1 MMADVEVVISDQ
13 TKAISQAGFGL
24 PLVFDPTSNV
34 AYTEVTATNEIPTDE
49 NEEVVCG
56 EIAYGMIERMLSQEP
71 APGKVAV
78 YGVDLSAA
86 GTTLKNE
93 LNKMMVEHNDFYFL
107 LLASRVQT
115 DIEAAADWAGA
126 NEKLFITQNDI
137 TLAAA
142 DVVAMAG
149 NIVSSRTG
157 IFAYQGE
164 DDPYLDAAIVGRI
177 APLQPG
183 AVTWK
188 FKELNGV
195 PVSQYLNAE
204 VSTLH
209 SANVNTYVKEMGAL
223 QTSEG
228 KATNGSYLDIQR
240 SKDWLKARIQEN
252 IFFLLHNAEKVPYD
266 DSGIAQIVNK
276 LKSVLKLA
284 VERGVIAKDVDGNGM
299 WSISAPTRADIPT
312 NTIANRILPDIK
324 FTATVAGA
332 VHNVQVNGVLK
343 V

>member
-34 AYTEVTATNEIPTDE
+34 PYTEVTATNEIPTE
-49 NEEVVCG
+49 AGEV
-56 EIAYGMIERMLSQEP
+56 ADGMIGRMLSQEP

-78 YGVDLSAA
+78 YGVDLVTA
-86 GTTLKNE
+86 GTTLEDE

-115 DIEAAADWAGA
+115 DIEAVAEWAGA
-126 NEKLFITQNDI
+126 NQKLFIAQNDI
-137 TLAAA
+137 TVAAA
-142 DVVAMAG
+142 DVVAMAA
-149 NIVSSRTG
+149 NISSSRTG
-157 IFAYQGE
+157 IFAYQG
-164 DDPYLDAAIVGRI
+164 DKDPYLDAAIVGRI

-195 PVSQYLNAE
+195 PVSQYLNAD
-204 VSTLH
+204 VSALH
-209 SANVNTYVKEMGAL
+209 AGNVNTYIKEMGVL

-240 SKDWLKARIQEN
+240 SKDWLKARIQES
-252 IFFLLHNAEKVPYD
+252 IFFLLHNAEKIPYD
-266 DSGIAQIVNK
+266 DSGIAQVVSK

-284 VERGVIAKDVDGNGM
+284 VDRGIIAKDVDGNGM
-299 WSISAPTRADIPT
+299 WSISAPRRVDIPT
-312 NTIANRILPDIK
+312 NTIANRILPDIN
-324 FTATVAGA
+324 FTATIAGA
-332 VHNVQVNGVLK
+332 VHNVKVNGVLK